1 MSLPQ
6 IASKTVAWKAPQS
19 PHAGSSTAPAPVLQR
34 IFRAGCYVY
43 IIGDFAVKITLV
55 VLSAML
61 AIALPTFAK
70 SLQLKD
76 LPAAVQKTVQDTL
89 KGAEIKNISKEVEKG
104 VTQYEVESLLNGK
117 HRDFNVDGKGKLIVV
132 EEEVA
137 LDSIPA
143 AAQAAIE
150 KKAAGGKL
158 GMVETVTKDGVVLYE
173 AAFTSKAGKKGAV
186 LVKADGTET
195 KD

>member
-1 MSLPQ
+1 M
-6 IASKTVAWKAPQS
+6 
-19 PHAGSSTAPAPVLQR
+19 
-34 IFRAGCYVY
+34 
-43 IIGDFAVKITLV
+43 KITLV